1 VQLKLLKKLLENINF
16 GKLNTT
22 IINKSLEKSDHI
34 AIRGEI
40 IMTKDMFNKK
50 YTKKYTKKRKG
61 GNINIRN
68 KHYYTE
74 QFLNKLFGKRIF
86 TRKQKVKI

>member
-1 VQLKLLKKLLENINF
+1 MKYI
-16 GKLNTT
+16 
-22 IINKSLEKSDHI
+22 
-34 AIRGEI
+34 
-40 IMTKDMFNKK
+40 KK

-61 GNINIRN
+61 GTINIRN